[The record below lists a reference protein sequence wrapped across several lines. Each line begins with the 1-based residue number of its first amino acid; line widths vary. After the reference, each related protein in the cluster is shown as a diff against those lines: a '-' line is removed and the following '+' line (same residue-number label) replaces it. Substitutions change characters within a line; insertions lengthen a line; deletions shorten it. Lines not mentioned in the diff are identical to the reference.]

1 MSDGTSLDE
10 LDKGDIPNAADA
22 ARMAEIMRD
31 IDNTGGGG
39 AGGGGNQNQHA
50 PPTLRVG
57 QMPQMPPTM
66 DRLPPPIQARMGYEP
81 IHEENSQP
89 YYPQLPREAKRNI
102 WGSITGMIREPVI
115 VAILMFVLSLPVLH
129 TYGSKF
135 VPWAFAVGGQLSWL
149 GLGFLSLIAGILFGT
164 IRTGL
169 SIAGV

>member
-10 LDKGDIPNAADA
+10 LEKGDIPNAADA

-39 AGGGGNQNQHA
+39 P

-57 QMPQMPPTM
+57 QPQMPPQMAQMPPQMPM
-66 DRLPPPIQARMGYEP
+66 DRLPPPIQARQGYEP
-81 IHEENSQP
+81 IHEERSVP
-89 YYPQLPREAKRNI
+89 YYPQIQHQAKRNM
-102 WGSITGMIREPVI
+102 WGSITNVIREPMI

-149 GLGFLSLIAGILFGT
+149 GLGFLSVLAGSLFGV